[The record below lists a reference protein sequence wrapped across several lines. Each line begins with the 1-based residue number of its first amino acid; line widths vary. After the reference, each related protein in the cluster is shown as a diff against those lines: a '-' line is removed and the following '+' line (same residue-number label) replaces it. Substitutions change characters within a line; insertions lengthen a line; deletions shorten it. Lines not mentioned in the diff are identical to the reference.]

1 MVPENIQRFLATP
14 TPTEWLEIALEN
26 LDLLLLDHAN
36 CEMKAASNAISM
48 IYRYPEHGDLCM
60 KMSRLAREELRHFE
74 QVQKHIDRRGIV
86 RQKLGPGRYAASLA
100 KQVPEDEPARL
111 YQRLIAGA
119 LIEARSCERFACL
132 VPLLPEDLSD
142 FYAGLLA
149 SESRHFEDYLSLAR
163 KLCPESDA
171 VFENALNAFLECE
184 AELVERDDDQFRFHS
199 GKPGLARVAA

>member
-1 MVPENIQRFLATP
+1 MVPDNIQRFLATP
-14 TPTEWLEIALEN
+14 TPNEWLEIALEN
-26 LDLLLLDHAN
+26 LDVLLLDHAN

-74 QVQKHIDRRGIV
+74 QVQKHIDRRGIA

-100 KQVPEDEPARL
+100 KQVPEDEPGRL

-132 VPLLPEDLSD
+132 VPRLPEDLSD

-149 SESRHFEDYLSLAR
+149 SESRHFEDYLKLAR

-171 VFENALNAFLECE
+171 VFEKALNAFLECE
-184 AELVERDDDQFRFHS
+184 AELVVRKDDQFRFHS
-199 GKPGLARVAA
+199 GKPDLASAAA